1 MSLLSRFGFLLALL
15 GASSLSAQ
23 TDIARPQPTAVI
35 SRQMVPPGGAAVPVD
50 LKNHFTI
57 PNETGDKFVQ
67 FDTVYG
73 KFNVVL
79 KGARAPLHVENFLRY
94 VNEGAYDRT
103 FFHRTIGGTETTVAT
118 IAQAG
123 GFRLPYS
130 TKIPSYDPLALE
142 GTLTHEIYTLAAAR
156 TNEPNSA
163 TSQFFF
169 NLVDNTGGYF
179 PGGGTT
185 GDANYRYTVYG
196 RAVGS
201 GGAVL
206 RQVGMLP
213 VYSMIDGSAN
223 TTAFTSIPL
232 RDKVPNILTDK
243 NLIIIHSIKEVPLYA
258 TDNETSVLTFSA
270 ESSNPEVAQV
280 SVTGSTLNILPGS
293 INGTTE
299 VTVRASEEA
308 GDYVTATFEVETNSE
323 LSIARPPRSH
333 VIAVGDAVVFDV
345 EARGAGLTYQWQHN
359 GDDIAGATSS
369 QYFIRNVSAE
379 THAGSYTVVVSNTI
393 GTITSAIANLTVVD
407 DSAAKSRLT
416 NLSVRAFVGEG
427 TAALTAGYVATEG
440 YVHVLMRGI
449 GPTLAEFD
457 VENVLQDPVLNVFG
471 TPSAPGSSAPVV
483 GSNND
488 WTVVDGSTYGGFPLP
503 VGSKDAVY
511 TQTHASNTNSVQLSG
526 IGGTTGVGLIELYEH
541 PSLTESEGFLVNL
554 SSRTLVLPNDS
565 LIGGFTLSGTTSRTV
580 LIRAIGPGLE
590 PYKAL
595 FEGDWF
601 QDPRLTLR
609 STKDIVIAQ
618 NDNWG
623 GSNILQESFTAV
635 GAFNLPSA
643 TSKDAAIL
651 VTLEPGGYTAQ
662 ISGPTG
668 HTGIA
673 LLEVYLVR

>member
-333 VIAVGDAVVFDV
+333 VIAAGDAVVFDV

-379 THAGSYTVVVSNTI
+379 AHAGSYTVVVSNTI
-393 GTITSAIANLTVVD
+393 GTITSAIANLTVAD
-407 DSAAKSRLT
+407 DSAAKSRLI
-416 NLSVRAFVGEG
+416 NLSVRGYVGEG
-427 TAALTAGYVATEG
+427 SGILIAGFVAAEGEG
-440 YVHVLMRGI
+440 YVYVLMRGI
-449 GPTLAEFD
+449 GPTLAEFG
-457 VENVLQDPVLNVFG
+457 VENVLQDPEIKAFRLQDGNEFFLG
-471 TPSAPGSSAPVV
+471 G
-483 GSNND
+483 NND
-488 WTVVDGSTYGGFPLP
+488 WTGVDGSILGGFPLP
-503 VGSKDAVY
+503 VGSKDAVH
-511 TQTHASNTNSVQLSG
+511 TQQFITNANTVHLSG
-526 IGGTTGVGLIELYEH
+526 VGGTTGNGLIELYEGT
-541 PSLTESEGFLVNL
+541 SASEGFLINL
-554 SSRTLVLPNDS
+554 SSRALVLPNDS
-565 LIGGFTLSGTTSRTV
+565 LIGGFTLAGTTSRTV
-580 LIRAIGPGLE
+580 LIRAIGPGLQG
-590 PYKAL
+590 KIDS
-595 FEGDWF
+595 DWF

-609 STKDIVIAQ
+609 STKDIVISQ

-623 GSNILQESFTAV
+623 GSNILKEAFSAT
-635 GAFNLPSA
+635 GAFELTNGA
-643 TSKDAAIL
+643 SKDAAIL